1 MSVCSAILPSQTD
14 SGSEPQRNASNIHN
28 ELGINIPLWLVIII
42 IVILSLLPFLWFVDT
57 SLITPLEITSIPPVL
72 IPEGTLTSYQSA
84 VEEYNLFHF
93 VKNSIIVAGT
103 TTAITILIS
112 ILAGYTLARLRL
124 KYKGLI
130 MGSLLLVSMFPQISI
145 AGPVWKIL
153 QDLGWLNSYQGLV
166 IPYVTLTLPL
176 GVWIL
181 ASFFRELPEELEDA
195 ARIDGCSHFQ
205 TLFKVILPLAVP
217 GVFTA
222 AILIFIYAWNEFF
235 FALLIMTGQTF
246 QTLPVGIALFQGQY
260 TLPWGEIA
268 AASTVATVP
277 LVLLV
282 FLFQKR
288 IVRGLSS
295 GAVK

>member
-1 MSVCSAILPSQTD
+1 MNRFLFYATTFV
-14 SGSEPQRNASNIHN
+14 
-28 ELGINIPLWLVIII
+28 V
-42 IVILSLLPFLWFVDT
+42 VFMSLLPFAWFLNT
-57 SLITPLEITSIPPVL
+57 SLKTPIEVTAIPPVL
-72 IPEGTLTSYQSA
+72 LPSGTLHSYRSA
-84 VEEYNLFHF
+84 ITEYNLLHF
-93 VKNSIIVAGT
+93 VRNSVIVAGLT
-103 TTAITILIS
+103 TFFTILIS
-112 ILAGYTLARLRL
+112 VFAGYALARLRL
-124 KYKGLI
+124 RYKGLI

-145 AGPVWKIL
+145 AGPVWRIL
-153 QDLGWLNSYQGLV
+153 HALGWLNTYQGLV
-166 IPYVTLTLPL
+166 LPYVTLTLPL

-181 ASFFRELPEELEDA
+181 AVFFTELPDELEDA
-195 ARIDGCSHFQ
+195 ARIDGCSHVQ
-205 TLFKVILPLAVP
+205 TLFRIMIPLAAP

-222 AILIFIYAWNEFF
+222 AILVFIYAWNEFF
-235 FALLIMTGQTF
+235 FALLIMTQQKF

-288 IVRGLSS
+288 IVRGLSA

>member
-1 MSVCSAILPSQTD
+1 MNRLLFYITVF
-14 SGSEPQRNASNIHN
+14 
-28 ELGINIPLWLVIII
+28 V
-42 IVILSLLPFLWFVDT
+42 VVFLSLLPFVWFVNT
-57 SLITPLEITSIPPVL
+57 SLKTPLEVTAIPPIL
-72 IPEGTLTSYQSA
+72 IPSGTIYSYQSA
-84 VEEYNLFHF
+84 IEEYNLLHF
-93 VKNSIIVAGT
+93 VKNSIIIAGST
-103 TTAITILIS
+103 TIVTLLIS
-112 ILAGYTLARLRL
+112 IIAGYTLARLRL
-124 KYKGLI
+124 KYKGVI
-130 MGSLLLVSMFPQISI
+130 MGSLLIVSMFPQISI
-145 AGPVWKIL
+145 AGPVWRIL
-153 QDLGWLNSYQGLV
+153 QSLEWLNSYQGLV

-181 ASFFRELPEELEDA
+181 ASFFKELPEELEDA
-195 ARIDGCSHFQ
+195 SRIDGCSHLQ
-205 TLFKVILPLAVP
+205 TLFKIMVPLAAP

-222 AILIFIYAWNEFF
+222 AILVFIYAWNEFF
-235 FALLIMTGQTF
+235 FALLIMTQQRF

-288 IVRGLSS
+288 IVRGLSA

>member
-1 MSVCSAILPSQTD
+1 MSGRAKRAGFYFLT
-14 SGSEPQRNASNIHN
+14 
-28 ELGINIPLWLVIII
+28 LVI
-42 IVILSLLPFLWFVDT
+42 VFFSLLPFLWFLDT
-57 SLITPLEITSIPPVL
+57 SLKTQREVTATP
-72 IPEGTLTSYQSA
+72 PELFPSGSLHSYQSA
-84 VEEYNLFHF
+84 IEQYNLLHY
-93 VKNSIIVAGT
+93 VKNSIIVAGAT
-103 TTAITILIS
+103 TLITLIIS
-112 ILAGYTLARLRL
+112 VFAGYALARLRI
-124 KYKGLI
+124 KYKGVI

-153 QDLGWLNSYQGLV
+153 QSFGWLNTYQGL
-166 IPYVTLTLPL
+166 ILPYVTLTLPL

-181 ASFFRELPEELEDA
+181 TSFFKELPEELEKA
-195 ARIDGCSHFQ
+195 ARVDGCSHFQ
-205 TLFKVILPLAVP
+205 ALFKIIVPLAAP

-235 FALLIMTGQTF
+235 FALLIMTQQKY

-260 TLPWGEIA
+260 TMPWGEIA

-288 IVRGLSS
+288 IIRGLSA
-295 GAVK
+295 GAVKG

>member
-1 MSVCSAILPSQTD
+1 MSKRLERAGFCFLT
-14 SGSEPQRNASNIHN
+14 
-28 ELGINIPLWLVIII
+28 LVI
-42 IVILSLLPFLWFVDT
+42 VFFSLLPFLWFLDT
-57 SLITPLEITSIPPVL
+57 SLKTQKEVTATP
-72 IPEGTLTSYQSA
+72 PELFPAGSLYFYQSA
-84 VEEYNLFHF
+84 IEHYNLLHY
-93 VKNSIIVAGT
+93 VKNSIIVAGAT
-103 TTAITILIS
+103 TLITLI
-112 ILAGYTLARLRL
+112 IAVFAGYALARLRI
-124 KYKGLI
+124 KYKGVI

-153 QDLGWLNSYQGLV
+153 QSFGWLNTYQGL
-166 IPYVTLTLPL
+166 ILPYVTLTLPL

-181 ASFFRELPEELEDA
+181 TSFFKELPEELEKA
-195 ARIDGCSHFQ
+195 ARVDGCSHFQ
-205 TLFKVILPLAVP
+205 ALFKIIVPLAAP

-235 FALLIMTGQTF
+235 FALLIMTQQKY

-260 TLPWGEIA
+260 TMPWGEIA

-288 IVRGLSS
+288 IIRGLSA
-295 GAVK
+295 GAVKG